1 MDAYDIEILMTRQ
14 IAYACLLDSVATDV
28 VKSTSVEKDYYISL
42 GHISWC
48 IHTLLT
54 LLYQE

>member
-1 MDAYDIEILMTRQ
+1 MTRQ

-48 IHTLLT
+48 MHTLLT
-54 LLYQE
+54 LLYQQSYRQFLLV